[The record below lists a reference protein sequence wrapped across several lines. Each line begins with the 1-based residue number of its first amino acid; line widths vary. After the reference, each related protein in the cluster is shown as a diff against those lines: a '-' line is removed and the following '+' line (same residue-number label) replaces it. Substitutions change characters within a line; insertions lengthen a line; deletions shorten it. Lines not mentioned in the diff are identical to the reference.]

1 MLPAICEEL
10 AFRGFILSGLRHVG
24 HKWWAIALSAVFFG
38 MAHTVVQ
45 QSIAAA
51 ALGLVIGYVAVQTTS
66 LIPAILFHA
75 SYNSI
80 MLGLALAPQRLTQL
94 AERWPALSSLVV
106 EPLEGGLTYRLPVVI
121 VAGLLSVGL
130 LVWFHRLPYQ
140 ATQEEQLSDARALQS
155 QQLLGSE

>member
-1 MLPAICEEL
+1 
-10 AFRGFILSGLRHVG
+10 
-24 HKWWAIALSAVFFG
+24 

-94 AERWPALSSLVV
+94 AERWPALASLVV
-106 EPLEGGLTYRLPVVI
+106 EPQAGGLTYRLPVVI
-121 VAGLLSVGL
+121 VAGLLSVGIL
-130 LVWFHRLPYQ
+130 AWFHRLPYQ
-140 ATQEEQLSDARALQS
+140 ATQEETLSDARALQS
-155 QQLLGSE
+155 QQLLGTPGGE